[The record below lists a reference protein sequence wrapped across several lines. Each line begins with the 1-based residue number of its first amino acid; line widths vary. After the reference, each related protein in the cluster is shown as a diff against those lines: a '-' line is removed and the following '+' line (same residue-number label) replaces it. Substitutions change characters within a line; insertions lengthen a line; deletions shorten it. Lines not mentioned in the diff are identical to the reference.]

1 MSANSNESRQ
11 GEAARSITRDRP
23 MTPTRTPRVRT
34 VTPVTWKPLPPLPQR
49 TSARDAEVGQKGYD
63 DNTKSADFERKPLVK
78 CLDQTTTETDD
89 SGSSSGTRAPI
100 AIRKEEI
107 AKIAKWKERA
117 EQTTMRSA
125 KVLHRARLRERLY
138 LEETMRGS
146 IPECMLF
153 VGILA
158 CYASVLF
165 IRVNPAVMLHTV
177 RTPGRASCRCCP
189 PRLCRRFL

>member
-1 MSANSNESRQ
+1 M
-11 GEAARSITRDRP
+11 
-23 MTPTRTPRVRT
+23 
-34 VTPVTWKPLPPLPQR
+34 
-49 TSARDAEVGQKGYD
+49 GQKGYD

-89 SGSSSGTRAPI
+89 PGSSSGTRAPI

-189 PRLCRRFL
+189 PASVAGFCDASLLYSPGRCARAGCGDAMRSNTIITACIYNSIQRVRIS